1 VIRPPSLSLR
11 QRLQRVQQERR
22 SVAVA
27 YLLWALGLLALPF
40 GLPLGLSGVH
50 RFYCGK
56 PVSGALWL
64 FTQGLCGVGQLVD
77 LFLIPELVR
86 QANQPLVLEEALA
99 QAPWPELPPLDRQLL
114 QLARRSGQGG
124 FTINDALI
132 ELQLPASIS
141 HADVGAEIERLL
153 HAHLLDVG
161 NDERGRVVYREP

>member
-11 QRLQRVQQERR
+11 QRLRLVQQERR

-27 YLLWALGLLALPF
+27 YLLWTLGLLALPV
-40 GLPLGLSGVH
+40 GLPLGLSGLH
-50 RFYCGK
+50 RFYCRK

-64 FTQGLCGVGQLVD
+64 VTAGLCGVGQVVD

-86 QANQPLVLEEALA
+86 QANQPLALDEALA
-99 QAPWPELPPLDRQLL
+99 QAPWTELPPLDRQLL

-132 ELQLPASIS
+132 DLQLPASIS

-153 HAHLLDVG
+153 HAQLLDVG